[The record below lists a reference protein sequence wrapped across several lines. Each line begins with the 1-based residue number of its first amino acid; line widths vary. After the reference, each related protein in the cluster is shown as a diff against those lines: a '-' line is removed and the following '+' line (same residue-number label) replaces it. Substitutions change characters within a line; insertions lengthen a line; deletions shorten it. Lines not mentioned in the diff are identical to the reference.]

1 MKVPAIT
8 IYQAIQYHIDK
19 LCAFYG
25 FTKDLIIMTLSSDA
39 AHALALIPEYTVH
52 GLSRSVLEKGLS
64 SGCREHFGVGEVQ
77 IALTADEMF
86 YLIPKHTTGFELF
99 RTIAFDKRVFAAG
112 ISGNKAYTE
121 IIVSRKAVDILN
133 TMKKHEMREYP
144 LSPEIIEDPLSSEDL
159 FTSGF
164 DYLQQYCDTV
174 FRHDGKKW
182 KLSVVDEVPEET
194 GQNQYTVIW

>member
-133 TMKKHEMREYP
+133 TMEERETVEYP
-144 LSPEIIEDPLSSEDL
+144 LSPETP
-159 FTSGF
+159 FTNGF
-164 DYLQQYCDTV
+164 GYLQQYCDTV
-174 FRHDGKKW
+174 FRQDGKKW
-182 KLSVVDEVPEET
+182 KLSVVEEIPEET
-194 GQNQYTVIW
+194 GRNQTNLLYAIVW